1 MSNVAPPRGRAFED
15 GPERAVGARRDGSS
29 RFWILAAVGLL
40 LLALVVRVA
49 YVLHS
54 SNYFPRIDAASY
66 NLLASGLAQGHGWV
80 LGSSA
85 YRPPGYPFFLAGVY
99 LLFGVPHTS
108 WTDPRLVQAVVLST
122 VTVGLTGLMAWQ
134 VAGRAAAL
142 ISMAIAALYIPLVLV
157 GVSLMTES
165 LFVPLVL
172 GATNCALYSRRA
184 EHSRRWVV
192 AAGFLT
198 GLAALTRGNGLVVGL
213 ALALVVWGAKP
224 RLSWRAVASPA
235 LLLVVMCLTI
245 MPWTVR
251 NAIAQHAF
259 IPVTTELGTTLSG
272 EYNNLSAKH
281 HFIWEIG
288 GYSTYHAIKHD
299 KSIREATRNDRLTSA
314 VIKYLG
320 QHPTYLP
327 QAVFW
332 NTLRAVGSPG
342 IVRLAPD
349 RAHRHR
355 RHRRLRRPRRLQLLV
370 SRRARDR
377 RPVHARRPAR
387 AALAV
392 GGAVPD
398 LAQRGR
404 DHHRHPALRGPSR
417 PVRDH
422 ARRVRGRGGGEG
434 DSARPRA
441 VACVGGDAGAGIT
454 ARGRLGPGGRAL
466 TSAPPRP
473 RCWPAAPACGGASNR
488 IVAIPKRKPPTWAK

>member
-29 RFWILAAVGLL
+29 RVWILAAVGLL

-142 ISMAIAALYIPLVLV
+142 ISMAIAAVYIPLVLV

-299 KSIREATRNDRLTSA
+299 KSVSEATRNDRLTSA
-314 VIKYLG
+314 VVKYLG

-332 NTLRAVGSPG
+332 NTLRLWDLQGSFVWRRTARTDTDATTGFSDLGAYSFWFVGL
-342 IVRLAPD
+342 LAIGGLFT
-349 RAHRHR
+349 RA
-355 RHRRLRRPRRLQLLV
+355 
-370 SRRARDR
+370 
-377 RPVHARRPAR
+377 
-387 AALAV
+387 
-392 GGAVPD
+392 
-398 LAQRGR
+398 
-404 DHHRHPALRGPSR
+404 
-417 PVRDH
+417 
-422 ARRVRGRGGGEG
+422 ARRVPRSLWAVPFLIWFSEAAITTGTPRFEAPL
-434 DSARPRA
+434 DPFVIMLAAFAVEALARAILP
-441 VACVGGDAGAGIT
+441 
-454 ARGRLGPGGRAL
+454 GRARSRAL
-466 TSAPPRP
+466 GATP
-473 RCWPAAPACGGASNR
+473 APA
-488 IVAIPKRKPPTWAK
+488 